1 MPSLYSP
8 SQKQMIS
15 QFIGITGARDVAS
28 KFLKSNGW
36 NVERAVDA
44 YYQKSVDSGSNNAV
58 AELNKLFDSYRDDP
72 VGNPDVIGIEG
83 AVKYLGDIQ
92 VQLDEVVCLAI
103 AEHLR
108 SPSMGEFT
116 REHFVDGWKNIN
128 CDTISKQTSYA
139 AMLRARIPNEPD
151 LFRRVYRYTFIICRL
166 AGQRN
171 LTLDIATEQWRL
183 FFTTINGGINWNTR
197 STPWLDWWIEF
208 VEESWKRP
216 VNKDLWEQVEVF
228 MRKTKE
234 DETFDWWSEDGA
246 WPGAIDEFVGYVR
259 AKRGGKGVAVEA
271 MEVE

>member
-1 MPSLYSP
+1 MLPLLTE
-8 SQKQMIS
+8 IS
-15 QFIGITGARDVAS
+15 FHR
-28 KFLKSNGW
+28 
-36 NVERAVDA
+36 
-44 YYQKSVDSGSNNAV
+44 YYQKSADSGSNNAV

-83 AVKYLGDIQ
+83 AV
-92 VQLDEVVCLAI
+92 
-103 AEHLR
+103 
-108 SPSMGEFT
+108 S
-116 REHFVDGWKNIN
+116 
-128 CDTISKQTSYA
+128 CDTISKQASYA
-139 AMLRARIPNEPD
+139 SMLRARIPNEPD

-183 FFTTINGGINWNTR
+183 FFTTTNGGINWNTR

-246 WPGAIDEFVGYVR
+246 WPGAIDEFVGLFLLIACYLCV
-259 AKRGGKGVAVEA
+259 
-271 MEVE
+271 

>member
-1 MPSLYSP
+1 MNNRNP
-8 SQKQMIS
+8 
-15 QFIGITGARDVAS
+15 
-28 KFLKSNGW
+28 
-36 NVERAVDA
+36 